1 MLIWLPSLAY
11 AEMRVVMARMVFEF
25 DMELSERSKNW
36 LKEAKVYT
44 IWKKTELFLR
54 LTPVKR

>member
-1 MLIWLPSLAY
+1 
-11 AEMRVVMARMVFEF
+11 MRVVMARMVFDF